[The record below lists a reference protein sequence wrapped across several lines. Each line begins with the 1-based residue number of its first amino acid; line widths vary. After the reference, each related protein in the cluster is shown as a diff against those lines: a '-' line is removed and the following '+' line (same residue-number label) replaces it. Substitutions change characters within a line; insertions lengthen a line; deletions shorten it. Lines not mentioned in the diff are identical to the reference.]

1 MAKTALLIG
10 STGLIGQQLLE
21 LLLQSET
28 YSKVIA
34 IARKPLSINHPKLE
48 VVVFPLTEL
57 DANAS
62 KLIADDVFCC
72 LGTTMKQAKSKQAFR
87 AVDFDAPLA
96 LAKIVKNHGARQ
108 YLLVSALGANK
119 NSSIFYN
126 RVKGEI
132 EEEISKIGFESFH
145 IVRPSLL
152 LGDRPDQRAG
162 EEAAQFFY
170 KVFGKLIPTKYK
182 AIDSAKVA
190 RALAA
195 LAAANHPGHWVH
207 ESGSLQ
213 TY

>member
-1 MAKTALLIG
+1 
-10 STGLIGQQLLE
+10 
-21 LLLQSET
+21 
-28 YSKVIA
+28 
-34 IARKPLSINHPKLE
+34 
-48 VVVFPLTEL
+48 
-57 DANAS
+57 
-62 KLIADDVFCC
+62 
-72 LGTTMKQAKSKQAFR
+72 KSKQAFR

-96 LAKIVKNHGARQ
+96 LAKIAKNNGARQ

-132 EEEISKIGFESFH
+132 EEEIGKIGFESFH

-190 RALAA
+190 RALLS
-195 LAAANHPGHWVH
+195 LASSDQRGHWVH

>member
-1 MAKTALLIG
+1 E
-10 STGLIGQQLLE
+10 SESPSSEQV
-21 LLLQSET
+21 LLQSET

-34 IARKPLSINHPKLE
+34 IARKPLSINHPRLQ

-96 LAKIVKNHGARQ
+96 LAKIAKNNGARQ

-119 NSSIFYN
+119 DSSIFYN
-126 RVKGEI
+126 RVKGEV
-132 EEEISKIGFESFH
+132 EEEIGKIGFESFH

-190 RALAA
+190 RALVA
-195 LAAANHPGHWVH
+195 LAAANHAGHWVH